1 MGGNPPAPGAWWGE
15 GEGNRLECALSSPCG
30 EEVGRMMLALP
41 SSSFCCLLSASRAG
55 RPGRGPRWGKE
66 NG

>member
-1 MGGNPPAPGAWWGE
+1 MGGKPPAPGAWWLW
-15 GEGNRLECALSSPCG
+15 GEGNRLECALSSPWG

-55 RPGRGPRWGKE
+55 RPGRWPRCAR
-66 NG
+66 